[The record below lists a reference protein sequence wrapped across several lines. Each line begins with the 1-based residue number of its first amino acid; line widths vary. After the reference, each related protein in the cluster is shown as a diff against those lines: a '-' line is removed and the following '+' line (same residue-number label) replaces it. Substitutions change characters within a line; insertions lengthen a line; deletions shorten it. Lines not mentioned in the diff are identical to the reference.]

1 MSALL
6 EQISDSRDLQR
17 LSIKEL
23 ERLAAEIR
31 TFLIAHV
38 SETGGHL
45 SSNLGTV
52 ELTLA
57 LHKVFD
63 VSCDKIVWDVGHQSY
78 THKILTGRKEAFD
91 TLRSMDGI
99 SGFPKTEE
107 NPADAFNTGHSS
119 TSVSAALGIA
129 KANELL
135 GKAGRA
141 VAVIGDGAL
150 TGGMAFEALNH
161 AGSSRTPLVVVLNDN
176 GMSISK
182 NVGGLSRHLKNLRNN
197 KTYFVLKDDVKRT
210 LDKVPLIGPPLKR
223 LLHHLKVDMKKILV
237 QDGVF
242 EDFGMTY
249 MGPVDGHNI
258 QNLITLLNRAKELNE
273 PVLVHIHTVKGKGYS
288 FAEQN
293 PDIFHGIGAFD
304 PQTGLE
310 DGKSAPGFSDLFG
323 TVMCTLAEQNK
334 NVAAVTA
341 AMPAGTGLM
350 KFSALYPERFFDV
363 GIAEQHAVTFSA
375 GLAKAGMIPVFAVYS
390 SFLQRGYDQIIHDV
404 ALQNLHV
411 VFAIDRAGAVGRDGE
426 THQGIYDLSYLSHIP
441 GMKVLAPSCAQ
452 DFEQMLRYAVCEC
465 DGPVAVRY
473 PRAAALPAEWK
484 LSPLQVGK
492 GSMIQEGTDV
502 LLIAAG
508 TMVQES
514 VSAAKLLQKER
525 ISAGVMD
532 VRFVKPL
539 DIALIRKQAEK
550 CRLVVTIEDNSV
562 IGGLGSIVS
571 QALDQKVIS
580 LGYSDEPIK
589 QGTIAQLRR
598 KYGIDAEGIADA
610 VKKAMQQPKKILKIV
625 K

>member
-1 MSALL
+1 MTALL
-6 EQISDSRDLQR
+6 DKINEPKDLQR
-17 LSIKEL
+17 LSEKEL
-23 ERLAAEIR
+23 KQLSSEIR
-31 TFLIAHV
+31 AFLIAHV

-78 THKILTGRKEAFD
+78 THKILTGRKNAFD

-135 GKAGRA
+135 GVNGCA

-210 LDKVPLIGPPLKR
+210 LDKIPFIGAPLKK
-223 LLHHLKVDMKKILV
+223 LLHHLKKNMKKILV
-237 QDGVF
+237 QNGIF
-242 EDFGMTY
+242 EDLGLTY

-258 QNLITLLNRAKELNE
+258 QNLITVLHRAKELRE
-273 PVLVHIHTVKGKGYS
+273 PVLVHVHTVKGKGYS

-293 PDIFHGIGAFD
+293 PDVFHGVGSFD
-304 PQTGLE
+304 PATGLG
-310 DGKSAPGFSDLFG
+310 DSKGAAGFSDLFG
-323 TVMCTLAEQNK
+323 NVLCKLAEK
-334 NVAAVTA
+334 EKRIAAVTA

-350 KFSALYPERFFDV
+350 KFSVLYPERFFDV

-411 VFAIDRAGAVGRDGE
+411 VFAIDRAGAVGSDGE
-426 THQGIYDLSYLSHIP
+426 THQGIYDLSYLSHVP
-441 GMKVLAPSCAQ
+441 GMTILAPSCAQ

-473 PRAAALPAEWK
+473 PRGAALPAEWK
-484 LSPLQVGK
+484 VAPLKRGK
-492 GSMIQEGTDV
+492 GSMIREGTDV
-502 LLIAAG
+502 LLVAAG
-508 TMVQES
+508 TMVREA
-514 VSAAKLLQKER
+514 VSAAALLKEEG
-525 ISAGVMD
+525 ISAGVLD

-539 DIALIRKQAEK
+539 DAGFIRKQALK
-550 CRLVVTIEDNSV
+550 CRFVVTIEDNSIV
-562 IGGLGSIVS
+562 GGLGSMVCR
-571 QALDQKVIS
+571 ALEQKVCV
-580 LGYSDEPIK
+580 LGYPDVPVK
-589 QGTIAQLRR
+589 QGTIAQLRC
-598 KYGIDAEGIADA
+598 KYGIDAQGIASA
-610 VKKAMQQPKKILKIV
+610 VKKELGKTAKVLKIV